1 MLLFPKM
8 STKKNDR
15 ISLES
20 ITDENGV
27 FLFFDTN
34 MFIFFGNA
42 YLEMIPNSTDIIFQ
56 HQVAISLTTTAKVFS
71 IKSTIELI
79 VSLTRQRCLLVSLS
93 LSLSICLACA
103 SFYSISSYQITSN
116 ICSVWIFIGE
126 EFFISSLKKI
136 LFNLKYYLNV
146 SHEKQSL
153 FFLLI
158 NYGIRDKKRT
168 RRKEIFLTKC

>member
-116 ICSVWIFIGE
+116 ICSVWIFMG
-126 EFFISSLKKI
+126 
-136 LFNLKYYLNV
+136 
-146 SHEKQSL
+146 
-153 FFLLI
+153 
-158 NYGIRDKKRT
+158 
-168 RRKEIFLTKC
+168 EIFFYFFFEKNTFQPQILSECFP